1 MIDAVDATVETTD
14 GALYQF
20 PNVPEVR
27 LRAAVDKALADG
39 AALSVANLDSAA
51 LVIPWRLVRRV
62 RYAPVTEANDD
73 DWKLLWEVH
82 REIH

>member
-14 GALYQF
+14 GSFYQF
-20 PNVPEVR
+20 PNVPEAR
-27 LRAAVDKALADG
+27 LRAAVDKALGDG

-62 RYAPVTEANDD
+62 RYAPVTEASDE
-73 DWKLLWEVH
+73 DWKLLWEVRCEPH
-82 REIH
+82 